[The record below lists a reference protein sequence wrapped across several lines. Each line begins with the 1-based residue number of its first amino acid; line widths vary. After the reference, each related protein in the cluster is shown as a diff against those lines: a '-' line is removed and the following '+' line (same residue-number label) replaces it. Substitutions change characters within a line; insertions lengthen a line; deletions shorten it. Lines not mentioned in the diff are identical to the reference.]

1 MKTIKLNN
9 ILRTVRTDKLNN
21 TGGPRS
27 RTKSLQITSSYTEN
41 PNLAED
47 NTALSLLV
55 PQGQSDIENWL
66 TKQAIKMGCKSLAD
80 AEKKLS
86 LPGERMLVNQSGE
99 GKPKG
104 NLKAHD
110 LIRTA
115 LILARCNDSF
125 YLPGSPLIFT
135 RNRLNRSI
143 QLIRINIKNYYEL
156 D

>member
-1 MKTIKLNN
+1 MKTIKLKN
-9 ILRTVRTDKLNN
+9 ILRTVSTDKLNN

-27 RTKSLQITSSYTEN
+27 RTKSLQITSSYTES

-47 NTALSLLV
+47 STSLSLLV

-66 TKQAIKMGCKSLAD
+66 TKQAKKMGCSSI
-80 AEKKLS
+80 AEAQKKLS
-86 LPGERMLVNQSGE
+86 LPGERMLVNQTGE
-99 GKPKG
+99 SKPKG
-104 NLKAHD
+104 NLKAPE